1 MGRTGRLGIALAV
14 AGMLLGACGGGG
26 GGGTETTGH
35 PDLQGLPPLSNEDY
49 QAQLT
54 TLGAQYAA
62 ALQEV
67 ESADPEADPTA
78 AAEAISTAQSEI
90 KAVSDELYSI
100 VAPQDL
106 EALHSQLASGLQ
118 NLASDLGKYSTAVT
132 DGKESTITLFETRI
146 ANGNLPT
153 LLVVS
158 QSIQILDTRGFT
170 FLPAS

>member
-14 AGMLLGACGGGG
+14 AGMLVAACGGGG

-35 PDLQGLPPLSNEDY
+35 PDLQGLPPLSNADY
-49 QAQLT
+49 QTQLSA
-54 TLGAQYAA
+54 LGAQYAT

-67 ESADPEADPTA
+67 EAIDPAADPTA
-78 AAEAISTAQSEI
+78 AAQAISTAQGEI
-90 KAVSDELYSI
+90 KAVSDQMYTI

-106 EALHSQLASGLQ
+106 VALHSQLASGLL
-118 NLASDLGKYSTAVT
+118 NLAADLGKYSGAVT
-132 DGKESTITLFETRI
+132 DGKTSTIDLFHNGI

-153 LLVVS
+153 LIVVN
-158 QSIQILDTRGFT
+158 QSIQTLDTRGFT